1 MGFLNENGEMS
12 KTVLDSLSLSKTDYI
27 QTNNINSKTRQD
39 TLSKT
44 VQDRSA
50 DIAELL
56 SGITKSSSPRYQQA
70 MDKIRRDPLAYR
82 RDKVLRKMRKS
93 MSADRANEISIA
105 VSQLHHTELVKW
117 LSEVEQQWG

>member
-1 MGFLNENGEMS
+1 MKMGFLNEDGTLS
-12 KTVLDSLSLSKTDYI
+12 KTCLRLSKTDYI

-39 TLSKT
+39 IKSKT

-50 DIAELL
+50 EIAELL

-70 MDKIRRDPLAYR
+70 MDKIRRDPLVYR

-105 VSQLHHTELVKW
+105 VSQLHHSELVKW
-117 LSEVEQQWG
+117 LSEVEPQWG